1 MKKALLI
8 FVIGL
13 FSINVFAQSDTIAI
27 NQENRNTTI
36 VIPQFGTTEISVVL
50 DILNQNSKIFNQAS
64 TRFAADDKNR
74 MEESYENKMLNTI
87 TDRFVKNNYLSNND
101 IPILMGLVKIA
112 QRKGILYID
121 VEYPPIEKSY
131 SDMAK
136 SQKSVSN
143 SLKVIATTS
152 VISFVV
158 SIVTLIIAVDK

>member
-36 VIPQFGTTEISVVL
+36 VIPQLGTTKISVVL
-50 DILNQNSKIFNQAS
+50 DILNQNSSLLEGSYIQIYDEKGISIFGQNGYDALKDIS
-64 TRFAADDKNR
+64 HAYN
-74 MEESYENKMLNTI
+74 
-87 TDRFVKNNYLSNND
+87 KNNSLSNTEVEVL
-101 IPILMGLVKIA
+101 IALVKKN
-112 QRKGILYID
+112 QKHGILY
-121 VEYPPIEKSY
+121 VNTEYPPIEKSY

-152 VISFVV
+152 VISFVL